1 MTNTQN
7 NSVLQANTSKSDFT
21 IDNLAPNNYLSI
33 MWKGSDSKT
42 WVRTLKVDL
51 EKYEAGLSLLNNAV
65 NNTKTSGLYKIINN
79 KYMNLGSVAKYF
91 AQSSFDSY
99 GARQAVTGLIN
110 ILEDGKIQEDNILNA
125 FLYYSG
131 DILRD
136 VAKDFGVNDINPLIQ
151 QLAGQNILNNFN
163 TFDFLDSFCRG
174 TQDWT
179 DKAESELNE
188 KGVFLPYSE
197 DEIINQYSGILLGIT
212 ESDTHSIDIDI
223 PRKRTESGYNYTSH
237 VIVNP
242 FKKDLKLR
250 LTNKVIN
257 GASYGG
263 VISSLRTGFD
273 PIFEVKSIE
282 AIRDT
287 IESIA
292 ESKTRFDIYIRLSDE
307 KYRCYTNLMFSSL
320 SFDKTS
326 STGLSYDFSCT
337 IEPVYEYIAK
347 TYIFT
352 PSKSSTNIKTN
363 KSTSSNNNR
372 TANGKSNTPK
382 PQIKNPMAKESDLSI
397 KAKFKTLVGTYP
409 ELAGCN
415 LRVQQEYVI
424 KDLQDKASKDKRF
437 RKYLYTTNAD
447 MRKYTFPL
455 HDIYFSKIS
464 ASVYNAKRK
473 YGAVKSTKK

>member
-1 MTNTQN
+1 MADTQDNT
-7 NSVLQANTSKSDFT
+7 VLQTGTSKSGLSISD
-21 IDNLAPNNYLSI
+21 LAPNNYLSI
-33 MWKGSDSKT
+33 MWKGNDSKS
-42 WVRTLKVDL
+42 WVKTLKVDL
-51 EKYEAGLSLLNNAV
+51 EKYEAGLSLLNNTV
-65 NNTKTSGLYKIINN
+65 NNAKSSGLYKIINN

-110 ILEDGKIQEDNILNA
+110 ILEDGKIQEDNVLNA

-131 DILRD
+131 DILKD
-136 VAKDFGVNDINPLIQ
+136 VAKDFGVNDVNPLIQ

-163 TFDFLDSFCRG
+163 TFGFLDSFCRS

-188 KGVFLPYSE
+188 KGIFLPYSE
-197 DEIINQYSGILLGIT
+197 DEIIKEYSGILLGIT

-242 FKKDLKLR
+242 FKKDLKLK

-257 GASYGG
+257 GSSYGG
-263 VISSLRTGFD
+263 ATSSLRNGFD

-320 SFDKTS
+320 SFDKSS

-337 IEPVYEYIAK
+337 IEPVYEYVAK

-382 PQIKNPMAKESDLSI
+382 PQIKDPMAKESDLSI
-397 KAKFKTLVGTYP
+397 KAKFKVLVGLYP
-409 ELAGCN
+409 EDVGCN

-424 KDLQDKASKDKRF
+424 KDLQNKASKDARF
-437 RKYLYTTNAD
+437 SKFLYTTNTLQ
-447 MRKYTFPL
+447 RETIFPL
-455 HDIYFSKIS
+455 KFKYYKEIDKSIL
-464 ASVYNAKRK
+464 NARSR
-473 YGAVKSTKK
+473 YGAVTSAKR

>member
-1 MTNTQN
+1 MTNTQD

-51 EKYEAGLSLLNNAV
+51 EKYEAGLNLLNNAV

-292 ESKTRFDIYIRLSDE
+292 ESKTRFDIYLRLSDE

-382 PQIKNPMAKESDLSI
+382 PQIKDPMAKDSDLSI

-409 ELAGCN
+409 ENVGCN

-437 RKYLYTTNAD
+437 RKYLYTTDTD
-447 MRKYTFPL
+447 MRMSTFPL
-455 HDIYFSKIS
+455 HWHYFSEIS
-464 ASVYNAKRK
+464 KSVYNAKLK
-473 YGAVKSTKK
+473 YGAVKSAKK